1 MLAEAFDPPH
11 WMQYAVYIGAALI
24 VLAGVWTKVVGPW
37 VIKPAAKAMHEQMID
52 VVEAQTTLIRHR
64 QDSIDA
70 VIADIKSEVTYNGGN
85 SLKDVVRQTATK
97 VDQILLKLENPDV

>member
-52 VVEAQTTLIRHR
+52 VVERKPLSSATGR
-64 QDSIDA
+64 
-70 VIADIKSEVTYNGGN
+70 
-85 SLKDVVRQTATK
+85 TAST
-97 VDQILLKLENPDV
+97 P